1 VEIKIGP
8 PPVPNRDKFPFV
20 GTANF
25 QGIKIN
31 IENMAG
37 STREGKDANGG
48 KWSTKMRY
56 HYGEIERGLGADGD
70 KLDVYLG
77 PNPYSKQVFVVHQN
91 HPKEH
96 PAKAGEWDE
105 DKILLGWDTA
115 DAAKKAYLRQYDN
128 PSFFRSITHMRI
140 DKFKKA
146 MIEDR
151 GEKIAAIKR
160 AAQECQKR
168 RKRNPSAFIRM
179 KLREGGT
186 KEAYWVGVELA
197 LKEAA
202 LAGMNLLKN
211 TTKID
216 ALKKPPTTTTG
227 APPAIAS
234 GSFTDKSPG
243 GSAGSVTT
251 GPTYA

>member
-37 STREGKDANGG
+37 STREGKDANGE

-56 HYGEIERGLGADGD
+56 HYGEIVRGEGTDGD

-77 PNPYSKQVFVVHQN
+77 PNQYSKQVFIVHQN
-91 HPKEH
+91 HPKDH
-96 PAKAGEWDE
+96 PTGAGTYDE
-105 DKILLGWDTA
+105 DKVILGANTA
-115 DAAKKAYLRQYDN
+115 DEAKRIYMRQYDD

-160 AAQECQKR
+160 AAEACQKR

-197 LKEAA
+197 LKEAE

-211 TTKID
+211 TVKVD
-216 ALKKPPTTTTG
+216 ALKKPPTTATG
-227 APPAIAS
+227 APPTIAS
-234 GSFTDKSPG
+234 GSFSGKSPG
-243 GSAGSVTT
+243 GSSGSVTT
-251 GPTYA
+251 GTVYA